1 MRQISISLSLL
12 LLAVCVCFPWHRAVF
27 TRPEI
32 SLKNMKMREREGK
45 EGGRADCYAA
55 LVSFGGANR
64 RGRLPHLAIMQRT
77 RGLKSDKMHRLSHD
91 STEFHAFENVGH
103 GN

>member
-64 RGRLPHLAIMQRT
+64 RGRLPHLAINAAHSWIEIGLGAQIESCWI
-77 RGLKSDKMHRLSHD
+77 RGLCL
-91 STEFHAFENVGH
+91 
-103 GN
+103 

>member
-1 MRQISISLSLL
+1 M
-12 LLAVCVCFPWHRAVF
+12 F

-45 EGGRADCYAA
+45 EGRRRADCYAA

-77 RGLKSDKMHRLSHD
+77 RGLKSDKIQRLSHVGFCCFRHVNMLAMLDVRD
-91 STEFHAFENVGH
+91 SLVRVEMVTATHY
-103 GN
+103 